1 MISCLKV
8 PCIVA
13 LFVWLFKSFLHVTG
27 KSHAHVSPLW
37 ILTCFFILFIYSSI
51 EINSLFYGFIFVSH
65 DLLGCNLVFSNSVS
79 TSCNRSFI
87 LIFFSFFFERINVLW
102 LFSTRVFSFFFN
114 FQVQAN
120 SIFSLIKY
128 KKVVL
133 NIFD

>member
-1 MISCLKV
+1 LLLCLFGFSIS
-8 PCIVA
+8 
-13 LFVWLFKSFLHVTG
+13 SLHVTG
-27 KSHAHVSPLW
+27 KSHVHVSPLW
-37 ILTCFFILFIYSSI
+37 ILTCFFIRRFLFIYSSI

-133 NIFD
+133 TIFD